1 MARGA
6 GIRILRRRIRE
17 RRWNRRGRMMA
28 AAAKNRQQRRNQI
41 RVKSNDGSEAGAR
54 RSEDM
59 KKSSRRGR
67 EKRVARAGHLG
78 NLACCVTPAR
88 AARSPDPTL
97 CPHFERALGP
107 SFPELRSRLCPGNSR
122 AQSDLVSTS
131 CARLRNR
138 FLAFT
143 TRDSFRQ
150 APRGE
155 RHRNFVAESAP
166 CSTTPST
173 TRVWP
178 SSP

>member
-1 MARGA
+1 M
-6 GIRILRRRIRE
+6 RILRRRIRE

-131 CARLRNR
+131 CASSQSLSRRHHTRLISPGTPWRTPPKLCCRIRTMQHYSQHYPCLAVFSLN
-138 FLAFT
+138 FLF
-143 TRDSFRQ
+143 
-150 APRGE
+150 
-155 RHRNFVAESAP
+155 
-166 CSTTPST
+166 
-173 TRVWP
+173 
-178 SSP
+178 